1 MLRSAENKDEPRTR
15 SQCADKADFID
26 KLRGQLRASSE
37 QQSCTQSAQNQES
50 YVLAQS
56 CSERSE
62 NLFMKKCAQS
72 GFSQVNLICF

>member
-1 MLRSAENKDEPRTR
+1 MNQEQDHNVLT
-15 SQCADKADFID
+15 KADFIG

-56 CSERSE
+56 CSERPRKPVHEKMRSE
-62 NLFMKKCAQS
+62 RLFS
-72 GFSQVNLICF
+72 G